1 MTDWWLMKGQVME
14 DVAIERYGSLTENA
28 IVTFNDSGSAAW
40 AGLHNSFARDR
51 SHYHC
56 PAYAVA
62 STTGGE
68 PSCAWGL

>member
-1 MTDWWLMKGQVME
+1 MTEWWVMKGQVVE
-14 DVAIERYGSLTENA
+14 DIAIEHYGSLPENA
-28 IVTFNDSGSAAW
+28 GATFNDSGSAAR

-56 PAYAVA
+56 PAYAVV
-62 STTGGE
+62 SRTGGE